1 MEVKHLGLLENNDNN
16 QKGQRNSR
24 LVHFQ
29 ALVQT
34 KQLLSIKL
42 AFF

>member
-1 MEVKHLGLLENNDNN
+1 MEVKLLGLLRNNDNN
-16 QKGQRNSR
+16 KKGQRNSQ
-24 LVHFQ
+24 LIHFQ